1 MGENIDQNP
10 NNQLNNGKNKI
21 EDDGDV
27 TTGKEENSDAIMSW
41 PELFSLRLREMNGG
55 CLIEEED
62 VPMISNQFY
71 KDLLLE
77 NININ

>member
-1 MGENIDQNP
+1 MGKNIDQNQ

-27 TTGKEENSDAIMSW
+27 ITSKEEDGDTTMSW
-41 PELFSLRLREMNGG
+41 PELFSLQLRNMNEG

-62 VPMISNQFY
+62 VPMIYNQFY
-71 KDLLLE
+71 KDLLSE

>member
-1 MGENIDQNP
+1 LGEDIDQNP
-10 NNQLNNGKNKI
+10 SNQLNNGKNKI
-21 EDDGDV
+21 EVDGD
-27 TTGKEENSDAIMSW
+27 EDDDASMSW
-41 PELFSLRLREMNGG
+41 PELFSLQLREMCEG

-62 VPMISNQFY
+62 VPMISNPFY